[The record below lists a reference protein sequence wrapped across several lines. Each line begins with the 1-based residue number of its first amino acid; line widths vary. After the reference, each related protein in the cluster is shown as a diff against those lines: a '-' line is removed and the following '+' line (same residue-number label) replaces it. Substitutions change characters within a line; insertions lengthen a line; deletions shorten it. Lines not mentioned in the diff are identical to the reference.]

1 MSLIQGNSYSV
12 RVGLRPEF
20 KVARVS
26 DMPSNYFQDLLDVS
40 IPDISPTT
48 PNPTKENY
56 VVAYNSTLNKF
67 VIIDP
72 DAVLSA
78 AATTTSSQ
86 PGLPQPF
93 IDTMGSDLD
102 NQIDLDAGTF

>member
-12 RVGLRPEF
+12 RVGTKSEYKLT
-20 KVARVS
+20 RVS
-26 DMPSNYFQDLLDVS
+26 TMPSNYFQDLLDVS
-40 IPDISPTT
+40 VPDISPTT

-78 AATTTSSQ
+78 ASTTTSSQ
-86 PGLPQPF
+86 PGLPSEF
-93 IDTMGSDLD
+93 INTLGSDLD